1 MDDDIESDGEDVDSF
16 DEGFE
21 DDVGE
26 FEAVDDA
33 EDIAVSEDTDTFAED
48 IMETDPSED
57 SFDNTAESDIP
68 ETGDDYDIES
78 QDLEE
83 RDFTSDMLEDGSEE
97 IDALSDGDNFSDLG
111 EDTIPEDYSDLPDSQ
126 EFESMLDEGAKDL
139 AGEDYTFDNEDLGD
153 YEDMGDF
160 DYLDDV
166 ELDADEADSLTDADV
181 SPDSMAEDI
190 GEIAEEVGEIAE
202 EGEAIIAALL

>member
-1 MDDDIESDGEDVDSF
+1 MT
-16 DEGFE
+16 
-21 DDVGE
+21 
-26 FEAVDDA
+26 DA
-33 EDIAVSEDTDTFAED
+33 EDIALSEDTDTFAED
-48 IMETDPSED
+48 IMETDPVED
-57 SFDNTAESDIP
+57 SFDAADTDIP

-83 RDFTSDMLEDGSEE
+83 RDFTSNMLEDGSEE
-97 IDALSDGDNFSDLG
+97 IDALSDAENFSDIG
-111 EDTIPEDYSDLPDSQ
+111 EDTIPEDYSDLPDAQ
-126 EFESMLDEGAKDL
+126 EFESMLDEGAQDL

-166 ELDADEADSLTDADV
+166 ELDAEEANALTDADV

-190 GEIAEEVGEIAE
+190 GEIAEEAAEIAE